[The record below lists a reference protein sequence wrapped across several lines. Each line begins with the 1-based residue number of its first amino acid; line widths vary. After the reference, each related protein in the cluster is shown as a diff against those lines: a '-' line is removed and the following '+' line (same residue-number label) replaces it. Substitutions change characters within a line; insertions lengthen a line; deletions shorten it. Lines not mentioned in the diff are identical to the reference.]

1 MVIRRKGVLPM
12 KTSSWQARDRVKG
25 ELSGAAG
32 REAKPNA
39 LEAVADGSSLRN
51 ETARG

>member
-1 MVIRRKGVLPM
+1 M

-25 ELSGAAG
+25 EKSEAAG

-39 LEAVADGSSLRN
+39 LEAVADGGSLRK
-51 ETARG
+51 ARAHG